1 MSVLFPGSRI
11 VWLAALVAVVV
22 GGLLTARVLNA
33 KVLPLTGTNSVDVA
47 AVIATAEPK
56 QQVCVRDLVIP
67 AGTGR
72 LQVWMGFPTARGAV
86 VVRGEV
92 RGGGRVVPFR
102 QRFKSG
108 GGDWKTVT
116 LPGGGSPGAMPDA
129 DVCFRTPNSAIDLG
143 GASVQRLPDAPVS
156 TVGREELASV
166 DVGVR
171 FLTPVGQE
179 PRAVSQLD
187 DALRRSEVFKAFPG
201 GSLVLWL
208 VLLGFPA
215 VLYGAVRVA
224 ATVDGRSARG
234 LAVRAGGL
242 ALFAGVAW
250 AVMMP
255 PFFGAD
261 ESEHVAYAQHI
272 AETNRRADAART
284 ARAPY
289 SSEETLLL
297 GALHHNSSI
306 LSGGGRPR
314 WDSSWE
320 RRFDDLD
327 DDVRQD
333 DGGGFTESASGHSPL
348 YYAIASVP
356 YRVLDGA
363 MNLPQLNVA
372 MRVWNALLASVVAV
386 LAVLAAALVF
396 PRARAAWWVA
406 GCTVALQPV
415 ASSVAGTVN
424 NDTLVNVLAAL
435 VIYLLLHAWRHGP
448 RLGSMVALGVATV
461 LLPVAKV
468 TGFALWPVVVVGIVC
483 VAVRHRGARP
493 ALLRLLA
500 LPAAAALAVLL
511 WIAVVSPLLGG
522 GTGALY
528 NAHPAEPVVGGG
540 AAVAGISRIQQAQY
554 LLQTV
559 LPGPVFGAD
568 LFVQQWP
575 LFGIYVERGWGSFGW
590 LNASLNDRTI
600 KAIGLLLGVAWL
612 LAAVAALQRRSNIRQ
627 WFGSALILGTAV
639 ASVVA
644 FVAVAYAT
652 TAPRPVYGEQ
662 GRYLFPA
669 LVALGV
675 LAGAGVLAF
684 RDRGRQ
690 IVLGLVAGGM
700 PTLALLAW
708 MTALTTW
715 FV

>member
-1 MSVLFPGSRI
+1 MSVVFPGSRI
-11 VWLAALVAVVV
+11 VWFAALVAVLL

-47 AVIATAEPK
+47 AVVATAEPK
-56 QQVCVRDLVIP
+56 QRVCVRDLVIP
-67 AGTGR
+67 AGTAR

-86 VVRGEV
+86 VIRGDL
-92 RGGGRVVPFR
+92 RGGGRVLPFA
-102 QRFKSG
+102 QRFTVG

-116 LPGGGSPGAMPDA
+116 LPRPVPSGGMQDA
-129 DVCFRTPNSAIDLG
+129 EVCFRTANSRIDLG
-143 GASVQRLPDAPVS
+143 GASVQRLPDSRVS
-156 TVGREELASV
+156 TVGRQQLAGV

-171 FLTPVGQE
+171 FLTAVGSE
-179 PRAVSQLD
+179 PRVVSQID

-201 GSLVLWL
+201 GSLILWL

-215 VLYGAVRVA
+215 ALYGVVRVA
-224 ATVDGRSARG
+224 ATLEGRSARS
-234 LAVRAGGL
+234 LALKAGGL

-261 ESEHVAYAQHI
+261 ESEHVAYAQHV
-272 AETNRRADAART
+272 AETNHRADASRT
-284 ARAPY
+284 TRAPY
-289 SSEETLLL
+289 SSEEALLL

-306 LSGGGRPR
+306 LNGGGRPR
-314 WDSSWE
+314 WDDSWE
-320 RRFDDLD
+320 RRFDRLD
-327 DDVRQD
+327 DGARQD
-333 DGGGFTESASGHSPL
+333 DGGGFTETATGHSPL
-348 YYAIASVP
+348 YYEIVSVP

-363 MNLPQLNVA
+363 LTLPQLNVV
-372 MRVWNALLASVVAV
+372 MRVWNALLASVIAF

-435 VIYLLLHAWRHGP
+435 VIYLLLHGWRHGP
-448 RLGSMVALGVATV
+448 RLGPMVALGVATV

-468 TGFALWPVVVVGIVC
+468 TGFALWPVVFVGLVC
-483 VAVRHRGARP
+483 IAVRHRQTRP
-493 ALLRLLA
+493 AMLRLLGV
-500 LPAAAALAVLL
+500 PAAAALAALL
-511 WIAVVSPLLGG
+511 WVAVVSPLMGAG
-522 GTGALY
+522 AGALY
-528 NAHPAEPVVGGG
+528 NAHPAEPAVGG
-540 AAVAGISRIQQAQY
+540 AAAVGGITRIQQAQY

-559 LPGPVFGAD
+559 LPRPIFGGH
-568 LFVQQWP
+568 LFVQRWP

-590 LNASLNDRTI
+590 LNARLNDRTVT
-600 KAIGLLLGVAWL
+600 AIGLLLGVSWL
-612 LAAVAALQRRSNIRQ
+612 LTAVAALQRRSSIRR
-627 WFGSALILGTAV
+627 WIGGALILGSTV
-639 ASVVA
+639 ACVVT

-675 LAGAGVLAF
+675 LAGAGVMAF

-690 IVLGLVAGGM
+690 VMLGLVAAGM
-700 PTLALLAW
+700 PALALLAW

-715 FV
+715 FA

>member
-1 MSVLFPGSRI
+1 VGVLFPGSRI
-11 VWLAALVAVVV
+11 VWFAALVAVVV

-33 KVLPLTGTNSVDVA
+33 KLLPLTGTNSVDVA
-47 AVIATAEPK
+47 AVVATAERK
-56 QQVCVRDLVIP
+56 QQVCVRDLVVP
-67 AGTGR
+67 AGTAR
-72 LQVWMGFPTARGAV
+72 LQVWMGFPTARGPVAI
-86 VVRGEV
+86 RGDV
-92 RGGGRVVPFR
+92 RGGGRVIPFT
-102 QRFKSG
+102 QRFTAG
-108 GGDWKTVT
+108 GGEWKTLT
-116 LPGGGSPGAMPDA
+116 LPGRVPSGGLENAE
-129 DVCFRTPNSAIDLG
+129 VCFRTANSKIDLG

-156 TVGREELASV
+156 TVGRQQLASV

-171 FLTPVGQE
+171 FLSAVGHE
-179 PRAVSQLD
+179 PRVVSQID
-187 DALRRSEVFKAFPG
+187 EALRRSELFKSFPG
-201 GSLVLWL
+201 GSLILWI

-215 VLYGAVRVA
+215 VLYGVVRVA
-224 ATVDGRSARG
+224 ATLDGRSARS
-234 LAVRAGGL
+234 LALRAGGV

-261 ESEHVAYAQHI
+261 ESEHVAYAQHV
-272 AETNRRADAART
+272 AETSDRADASRT

-306 LSGGGRPR
+306 LNGGGRPR
-314 WDSSWE
+314 WDESWE
-320 RRFDDLD
+320 RRFDRLD
-327 DDVRQD
+327 GRARQD
-333 DGGGFTESASGHSPL
+333 DGGGFTESATGHSPL
-348 YYAIASVP
+348 YYEIVSVP

-363 MNLPQLNVA
+363 LTLPQLNVA
-372 MRVWNALLASVVAV
+372 MRIWNALLASVVAF

-435 VIYLLLHAWRHGP
+435 VIYLLLHGWRHGP
-448 RLGSMVALGVATV
+448 GLGAMVALGVATV

-468 TGFALWPVVVVGIVC
+468 TGFALWPVVFVGLVC
-483 VAVRHRGARP
+483 IAVRHRQNRP
-493 ALLRLLA
+493 AVVRLLA
-500 LPAAAALAVLL
+500 VPAAAGLAALL
-511 WIAVVSPLLGG
+511 WIAVISPLLGA

-528 NAHPAEPVVGGG
+528 NAHPAEP
-540 AAVAGISRIQQAQY
+540 AVAGAATAGITRVQQAQY
-554 LLQTV
+554 LLQTM
-559 LPGPVFGAD
+559 LPGHIFGED
-568 LFVQQWP
+568 LFVQRWP

-590 LNASLNDRTI
+590 LNARLNDRTVT
-600 KAIGLLLGVAWL
+600 AIGLLLGVSWALTAIAAWR
-612 LAAVAALQRRSNIRQ
+612 RRSNVRQ
-627 WFGSALILGTAV
+627 WIGSALILGSAV
-639 ASVVA
+639 ACVIA

-675 LAGAGVLAF
+675 LAGAGVMAF

-690 IVLGLVAGGM
+690 IMLGLVAGGM